1 MLFWALFNIVRNPKI
16 MFDLTLGKFCIEAGS
31 GNGDGET
38 LSGAR
43 IN

>member
-1 MLFWALFNIVRNPKI
+1 

-31 GNGDGET
+31 GNEYDVT

-43 IN
+43 RI